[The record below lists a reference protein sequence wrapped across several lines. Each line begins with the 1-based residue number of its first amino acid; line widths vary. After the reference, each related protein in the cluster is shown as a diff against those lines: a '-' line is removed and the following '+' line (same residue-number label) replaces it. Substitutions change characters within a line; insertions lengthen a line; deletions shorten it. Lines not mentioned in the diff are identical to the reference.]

1 MVSVLLRADGIVFAW
16 VHGKPVVRD
25 VSVEVGAGEV
35 VFLLGHNGSGKSS
48 LLACLA
54 GIQRPAKGSVT
65 LDGADVHA
73 MDPAARARR
82 LGMIPQLHVA
92 AFAYDVLDVVLM
104 GRAPHLGTFAAPG
117 PGDEAIA
124 LDALALVGL
133 ADFRDRR
140 YTELSGGERQLVMVA
155 RGLAQRCDVLLMDEP
170 DAHLDPRNQ
179 FRVLEVASDLARR
192 RGLAV
197 VVASHHPNSALMFAD
212 RVTLLKHGRTLASG
226 PAAETLTEER
236 LTAAYGMPTEVVTK
250 VVAGRRVPRAILPRR
265 IDRVAD
271 EVDTIAVGPGDVER
285 PGAVLDRA
293 LAEGRTRPRRLLV
306 TGARGTGKSEWCAAV
321 AAAARARGVEVVGVS
336 SPAVFAEDG
345 GGRRKVA
352 IDLLDLGGG
361 GRRRLAEVRRDD
373 EPGTATQR
381 WRFDESALAWGNE
394 VLREA
399 ARGDGRAVG
408 VPPRLLVV
416 DELGPLEFV
425 RGVGLMAGLAAVDE
439 GRYAAAFVVVRPALV
454 DEALRRWPDATVL
467 DVED

>member
-1 MVSVLLRADGIVFAW
+1 MQE
-16 VHGKPVVRD
+16 
-25 VSVEVGAGEV
+25 VSVEVAAGEV

-48 LLACLA
+48 LLGCLA
-54 GIQRPAKGSVT
+54 GVQRPSAGSVL

-92 AFAYDVLDVVLM
+92 AFAYGVLDVVLM

-117 PGDEAIA
+117 PEDEAIA

-133 ADFRDRR
+133 AGFRDRR

-179 FRVLEVASDLARR
+179 FRVLEVVSDLARH

-212 RVTLLKHGRTLASG
+212 RVTLLRHGRTLAAG
-226 PAAETLTEER
+226 PVAETLTEAR
-236 LTAAYGMPTEVVTK
+236 LSAAYGMPTEVVTK

-271 EVDTIAVGPGDVER
+271 EVDTIAVGPADVER
-285 PGAVLDRA
+285 PGALLERA
-293 LAEGRTRPRRLLV
+293 LAEGRDRPRRLVV
-306 TGARGTGKSEWCAAV
+306 TGARGSGKSRWCAAA
-321 AAAARARGVEVVGVS
+321 AAAARARGYAVVGVS
-336 SPAVFAEDG
+336 SPAVLEDDG
-345 GGRRKVA
+345 GERRKVA
-352 IDLLDLGGG
+352 IDLHDLRGGE
-361 GRRRLAEVRRDD
+361 RRRLAEVRRAD

-381 WRFDESALAWGNE
+381 WRFDEAVLAWGNE
-394 VLREA
+394 VLRAASEDGSADDA
-399 ARGDGRAVG
+399 AR
-408 VPPRLLVV
+408 RLLVV

-425 RGVGLMAGLAAVDE
+425 RGVGLTQGLRAVDAR
-439 GRYAAAFVVVRPALV
+439 RYALACVVVRPALI
-454 DEALRRWPDATVL
+454 DEALRRWPDATVV